1 MLKDSGRWL
10 ACTLDHGARRPG
22 PEQFVRSVAVACAG
36 GSKTRSNPGERLL
49 SRSATVRC
57 SFGAASPPAEKS
69 WQSFRRLNQRRG
81 GKFSGCDVPVMV
93 HIAAIV
99 VGSAGFYFG
108 RASAPKAADA
118 HSRAIARPTPGPSPS
133 TDTDPVLGRADIIAM
148 VATATDALVAG
159 APVPGKIRSAV
170 GRRFEL
176 SVPFG
181 CAGPAEQ
188 GSLEL
193 LPWRYDESE
202 ETLRLHVEPTTWSLA
217 DLGPARH
224 RKAPS
229 YRRLLDRP
237 AVVIRQRLPESLQ
250 RWAVDR
256 DRTRHTGGANRCGG
270 AVLYGRNPAGGA
282 PQRSRV

>member
-1 MLKDSGRWL
+1 
-10 ACTLDHGARRPG
+10 
-22 PEQFVRSVAVACAG
+22 
-36 GSKTRSNPGERLL
+36 
-49 SRSATVRC
+49 
-57 SFGAASPPAEKS
+57 
-69 WQSFRRLNQRRG
+69 
-81 GKFSGCDVPVMV
+81 MV

-193 LPWRYDESE
+193 LRWRYDESE

-217 DLGPARH
+217 DWGLPDTAKLQAIEGYWIARPWSSGSDCPRASSAGRSTGIAPVTLAGQTVAVAQFFTDETRREALRSGRAFESVQRIPRNAFKSPVGFRFVLSGRIGRVPGAGPVRCVQPGGIEQRPICVVAV
-224 RKAPS
+224 K
-229 YRRLLDRP
+229 LDEVRIESP
-237 AVVIRQRLPESLQ
+237 ATGEVVASWPIS
-250 RWAVDR
+250 
-256 DRTRHTGGANRCGG
+256 GG
-270 AVLYGRNPAGGA
+270 
-282 PQRSRV
+282 